1 MKVIGILVG
10 DGKEVDYLV
19 SELPMI
25 KKVWYFVGAT
35 FNYKTG
41 EATLFQEGVVNR
53 YNSLLGKVV
62 PYDYR
67 SHTKTTFRFKQ
78 VNDPQTPFI
87 IAGAI
92 DDHELRGK
100 FVSGTYAGKIDRHGV
115 CNKVLS
121 KEELDKMKKDKNEKL
136 ENKAR
141 GVSEEVAKRRKAME
155 TLAPKMHHEGSPN
168 KMHDGKKFEDEGFM
182 DSHFKSGKP
191 RK

>member
-1 MKVIGILVG
+1 MYDKGALPNLNKG
-10 DGKEVDYLV
+10 YK
-19 SELPMI
+19 SES
-25 KKVWYFVGAT
+25 V
-35 FNYKTG
+35 KT
-41 EATLFQEGVVNR
+41 E
-53 YNSLLGKVV
+53 
-62 PYDYR
+62 R
-67 SHTKTTFRFKQ
+67 SNLM
-78 VNDPQTPFI
+78 NDNP
-87 IAGAI
+87 IAKDA
-92 DDHELRGK
+92 
-100 FVSGTYAGKIDRHGV
+100 SGGRSWMSKHSQSRMGGSPLANT
-115 CNKVLS
+115 